1 MIYVRTLRTAHV
13 KYVFRVCTEL
23 YVESD
28 VKSGIHIKSS
38 VKFVHLHLLSWQGYD
53 QLPLLSHLFP
63 DSDQPCCLCCTSPCA
78 LVDYSDLLVIYAN
91 YLKVTLFR
99 TSDTLGVCCTIVHG
113 SKYMAD
119 QICF

>member
-1 MIYVRTLRTAHV
+1 MIYVRTLRTAHF

-28 VKSGIHIKSS
+28 VKSGIHIKLS
-38 VKFVHLHLLSWQGYD
+38 VKFSTSTCLAGKATT
-53 QLPLLSHLFP
+53 HLFD
-63 DSDQPCCLCCTSPCA
+63 DSDQPCRLCCTSPCA